1 MSNFLIANVDNND
14 YLVTT
19 ENKFISSL
27 HFGNFNDN
35 DFNHIIFDPHRFIN
49 EDECGIYYIDL
60 TNETELLRLVDFDK
74 SDKSYT
80 QMKELQ
86 IDNINYIRLHTTK
99 YVFFQK
105 ITKRNVIR
113 KSFITETILG
123 QTRNGK
129 LEKSGQYTLSHAGQ
143 KILVI
148 GDKYDFIYEESTK
161 KIYFHKISNVINIFP
176 SFSKFF
182 RDVAEEDLI
191 ELKKFKLI
199 DFDYSTIPYDDG
211 TKDFNLISG
220 SHSVGLI
227 GKLNLK
233 NVVNFS
239 DNIKKFENLNIKKL
253 QEVILD
259 FELDLK
265 VINKKTQIASNKDL
279 TSFFKVLFSRFHI
292 DLLTDEKMENKGART
307 IKN

>member
-1 MSNFLIANVDNND
+1 MSNFLIANVENND

-19 ENKFISSL
+19 EKTFINTL
-27 HFGNFNDN
+27 HFGSFNVD
-35 DFNHIIFDPHRFIN
+35 DFKHIAFDPHVFIN
-49 EDECGIYYIDL
+49 EDEYEIYCIDL
-60 TNETELLRLVDFDK
+60 TSEIELSKLLNFDK

-80 QMKELQ
+80 QMKEL
-86 IDNINYIRLHTTK
+86 IDDINYIRLHTAK
-99 YVFFQK
+99 YVIFQN
-105 ITKRNVIR
+105 ITKRNIVR
-113 KSFITETILG
+113 KSFIAEAFMGKTK
-123 QTRNGK
+123 NGNLDK
-129 LEKSGQYTLSHAGQ
+129 GRQYTLSSDGQ

-148 GDKYDFIYEESTK
+148 SDKFDFIYEKKSQ
-161 KIYFHKISNVINIFP
+161 KIYFHKISNIINIFP
-176 SFSKFF
+176 AFSKFF

-191 ELKKFKLI
+191 KLKNFKLI
-199 DFDYSTIPYDDG
+199 DFDYKPIPYEDG

-239 DNIKKFENLNIKKL
+239 DNIKKFEKLSIKKL
-253 QEVILD
+253 QEIISD

-265 VINKKTQIASNKDL
+265 VINKKVQIIKNKDL

-292 DLLTDEKMENKGART
+292 DLLTDDKMENKGARAL
-307 IKN
+307 KK